1 MWNRK
6 TSLLCCPTYKL
17 VLACN
22 VRECF
27 QSHWLSPA
35 VTADSIPLCL
45 QRNITTQVSP
55 FICCHPSMMPP
66 QSFRQRR
73 GSLAPRQRHLLKMI
87 ECSVLERNSCCDQ
100 SLQSTLEK
108 TWGGSIWNHWVP
120 LQWQQCWS
128 KDLESWSFFS
138 WTHNKKT
145 PLSQAAGP
153 GTSSAEHIQ
162 QIFIWHNY
170 LNIIIITSGGTRLKK
185 I

>member
-1 MWNRK
+1 MHDADAPSIPAGTDTRTIRMTTTHSMWTPAGIVPFTYCR
-6 TSLLCCPTYKL
+6 LCWSQ
-17 VLACN
+17 
-22 VRECF
+22 

-35 VTADSIPLCL
+35 VTADSIPLRL

-66 QSFRQRR
+66 RSFRQRR
-73 GSLAPRQRHLLKMI
+73 GSLAPRQLHLLKMI
-87 ECSVLERNSCCDQ
+87 ECSILERNSCCDQ

-128 KDLESWSFFS
+128 QDLESQSFFS

-145 PLSQAAGP
+145 SLSQHIP
-153 GTSSAEHIQ
+153 PTSLLWTWNLLS
-162 QIFIWHNY
+162 
-170 LNIIIITSGGTRLKK
+170 
-185 I
+185 